1 MGTMPLLSAAIVGY
15 MILLVLLATAS
26 PGIGWLGSILP
37 LFSKQL
43 LDSLHGPAYGL
54 LAWFSIAGLL
64 RRGWPSSSAL
74 AVGSLFAFMF
84 GCWTETLQIS
94 VPGRGLEVRDVVIDT
109 IGILTAAVIVLRQS
123 AVAQST
129 RKGARMRP
137 SPWWRNVHDS

>member
-1 MGTMPLLSAAIVGY
+1 MGTMPLLSIAIVCY
-15 MILLVLLATAS
+15 TILLVLLATAS

-43 LDSLHGPAYGL
+43 LDSLHAPAYGL
-54 LAWFSIAGLL
+54 LAWFSTTGLL
-64 RRGWPSSSAL
+64 RCGWPSSSAL

-84 GCWTETLQIS
+84 GCWTETLQMS

-109 IGILTAAVIVLRQS
+109 IGILTAAVIALRRS
-123 AVAQST
+123 AAVQFI

-137 SPWWRNVHDS
+137 SPWRRNVYDS